1 MLTTSHPATDNRIFY
16 REAKTLAEAGLA
28 LAVIGPHH
36 PKSGALDG
44 VWIEALAKHKRG
56 SLSLLYRWTV
66 IRLAL
71 QLRAACFCSM
81 TRSFSAWDWCFVVW
95 AKKLFMIATKTYLHK
110 FFRKP
115 GFRVRYVAGFLAE
128 PCSRGSD

>member
-28 LAVIGPHH
+28 VAVIGPH

-44 VWIEALAKHKRG
+44 LWIEALAKHKRG
-56 SLSLLYRWTV
+56 SLRLLYRWTV

-71 QLRAACFCSM
+71 QLRGRGFLFHDPELFGVGLVLRRLGKKVVYDCHENLPAQVS
-81 TRSFSAWDWCFVVW
+81 SESLVSAS
-95 AKKLFMIATKTYLHK
+95 ATS
-110 FFRKP
+110 P
-115 GFRVRYVAGFLAE
+115 GFLAE
-128 PCSRGSD
+128 PCSRGSA